1 MKSKL
6 ITIDGKLIGIIGTD
20 EIFEDLLEAG
30 EKPTKELADLLL
42 EKFKEHNFIPKAKEL
57 SYTRALLGEYERFYN
72 QKSQGAKEKSG
83 DYGTWQGIP
92 REEIPWFP
100 TIMEELCDG
109 CKICLNFCSF
119 GVYEHD
125 EKTNK
130 VKVAY
135 PFNCQVGCSICA
147 LKCKPK
153 AISFPPL
160 AILESFRK
168 NRNKPCC

>member
-6 ITIDGKLIGIIGTD
+6 IKIDGKLIGIVGTD
-20 EIFEDLLEAG
+20 EIFTELFEADK
-30 EKPTKELADLLL
+30 EPAKELESYLLDKL
-42 EKFKEHNFIPKAKEL
+42 KEHNYIPKGKEQ
-57 SYTRALLGEYERFYN
+57 SYAQAFLKEYERFCN
-72 QKSQGAKEKSG
+72 EKKRG
-83 DYGTWQGIP
+83 VEEKIKDLGTWQSVP
-92 REEIPWFP
+92 REEVPWFP

-109 CKICLNFCSF
+109 CKLCLNFCSF
-119 GVYEHD
+119 GVYEYD

-130 VKVAY
+130 ARVVN

-147 LKCKPK
+147 LKCRPK

-168 NRNKPCC
+168 R